1 MLILWSQTLND
12 PSIFALNMKTS
23 IEFLIGLWLSE
34 SNSIMK
40 SDIITLPELELNRL
54 DQISTPK
61 NKWCY
66 VSYDTD
72 DILFHLIPYQFSG
85 VGTLLS
91 FSNWAA
97 AVFCRSTRTCLSLI
111 TLLCSLIYPLILEL
125 NGRRAK

>member
-61 NKWCY
+61 NK
-66 VSYDTD
+66 
-72 DILFHLIPYQFSG
+72 
-85 VGTLLS
+85 
-91 FSNWAA
+91 
-97 AVFCRSTRTCLSLI
+97 
-111 TLLCSLIYPLILEL
+111 
-125 NGRRAK
+125 